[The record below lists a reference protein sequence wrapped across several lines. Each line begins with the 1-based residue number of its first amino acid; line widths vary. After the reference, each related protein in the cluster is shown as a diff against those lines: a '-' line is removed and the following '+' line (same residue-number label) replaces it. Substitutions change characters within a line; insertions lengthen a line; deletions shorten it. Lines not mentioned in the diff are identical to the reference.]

1 MAVLLCDRCGDVV
14 VEPAACRCRTPYN
27 AVEVRRRLRDAL
39 HRARE
44 TDRLRSLRGR
54 AA

>member
-14 VEPAACRCRTPYN
+14 VEPDVCRCRTPYD

-39 HRARE
+39 SRARA
-44 TDRLRSLRGR
+44 TDRWKSRQRP